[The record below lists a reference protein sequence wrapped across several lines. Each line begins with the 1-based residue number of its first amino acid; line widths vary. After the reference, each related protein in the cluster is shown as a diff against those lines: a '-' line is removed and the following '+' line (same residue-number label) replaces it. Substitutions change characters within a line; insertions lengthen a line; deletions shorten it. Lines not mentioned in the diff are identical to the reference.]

1 MSAISRILASARNY
15 IIGPAARENFGY
27 EKMSRIVGQWKT
39 QQTEMPK
46 IQQSEKAKY
55 SFPSEESELFTK
67 RSVPGDGDVIH
78 LDISKSRLS
87 DEQVAKFLKG
97 DTVLKW
103 KKQL

>member
-1 MSAISRILASARNY
+1 MSAILRILSSARNY
-15 IIGPAARENFGY
+15 IVGPTARGNFGY

-39 QQTEMPK
+39 QQAEMPK

-55 SFPSEESELFTK
+55 SFPSEESELFIK

-78 LDISKSRLS
+78 LDISNPRHS
-87 DEQVAKFLKG
+87 DEQMAKFLKG
-97 DTVLKW
+97 DTILKW

>member
-1 MSAISRILASARNY
+1 MSAISRILASARNH
-15 IIGPAARENFGY
+15 IIGPAARENFSY

-78 LDISKSRLS
+78 LDISNPRHS
-87 DEQVAKFLKG
+87 DEQMARFLKG
-97 DTVLKW
+97 DAFFNLE
-103 KKQL
+103 KKS

>member
-1 MSAISRILASARNY
+1 MSAISRILSSARNY
-15 IIGPAARENFGY
+15 IRGPAARGSFGH
-27 EKMSRIVGQWKT
+27 ERMSRIVGQWKT

-55 SFPSEESELFTK
+55 SFLTEENELFIK

-87 DEQVAKFLKG
+87 DEQMAKFLKG
-97 DTVLKW
+97 DTFLKW

>member
-27 EKMSRIVGQWKT
+27 EKMSRIVGQWKV

-55 SFPSEESELFTK
+55 SFPSEESELFIK
-67 RSVPGDGDVIH
+67 RSVLGDGDLIH

-87 DEQVAKFLKG
+87 HEQVVKFLKG

>member
-1 MSAISRILASARNY
+1 MSAISRILSSARNY
-15 IIGPAARENFGY
+15 IIGPTARGHFGH
-27 EKMSRIVGQWKT
+27 ERMSRIVGQWKT

-55 SFPSEESELFTK
+55 SFPTEENELFIK

-87 DEQVAKFLKG
+87 DEQVARFLKG
-97 DTVLKW
+97 DAFLNLE
-103 KKQL
+103 KKS